1 MARKPRV
8 EFAGA
13 FYHVICRGNQRQVI
27 FRTDADRKYYL
38 ESLERY
44 RRRYGFKVYAYVLM
58 SNHVHL
64 LLETGEVPLSR
75 IMQGLQLRY
84 TSYFN
89 RKYRKVGHLFQGR
102 YKAIVCDRDAYL
114 LELVRYLH
122 LNPERMRSPVQAAT
136 YRWSSHGAYVGK
148 DDLVRIE
155 TGPVLGEFAKS
166 VGKARLGYLRFMA
179 EGKANGHQ
187 PDYYDVRDQRFLGD
201 ERFVEEIEERV
212 QGDREIAVPVPRVKL
227 AVLLPLVAK
236 ACGATEKDL
245 AQAGRLRRWVTA
257 RSMLVYLGRE
267 WCRLSVKE
275 LGKRLHR
282 DPSVISRLYSAYAA
296 ARDKEIEK
304 ALLQQLNS

>member
-1 MARKPRV
+1 
-8 EFAGA
+8 
-13 FYHVICRGNQRQVI
+13 
-27 FRTDADRKYYL
+27 
-38 ESLERY
+38 
-44 RRRYGFKVYAYVLM
+44 
-58 SNHVHL
+58 
-64 LLETGEVPLSR
+64 
-75 IMQGLQLRY
+75 
-84 TSYFN
+84 
-89 RKYRKVGHLFQGR
+89 
-102 YKAIVCDRDAYL
+102 
-114 LELVRYLH
+114 
-122 LNPERMRSPVQAAT
+122 
-136 YRWSSHGAYVGK
+136 
-148 DDLVRIE
+148 
-155 TGPVLGEFAKS
+155 
-166 VGKARLGYLRFMA
+166 MA

-201 ERFVEEIEERV
+201 ERFVEEIDKRV

>member
-8 EFAGA
+8 QFAGA
-13 FYHVICRGNQRQVI
+13 FYHVICRANQLQVI

-44 RRRYGFKVYAYVLM
+44 RRRYGFKLYAYVLM
-58 SNHVHL
+58 SNHVH

-136 YRWSSHGAYVGK
+136 YRWSSHDAYVGK
-148 DDLVRIE
+148 DNLVRIE

-201 ERFVEEIEERV
+201 ERFVEIDKRV

-236 ACGATEKDL
+236 SCRATEKDL
-245 AQAGRLRRWVTA
+245 AQAGRLRRRVTA

-296 ARDKEIEK
+296 ARDKGIEK